1 MCTCTKCLLRGNRLA
16 GFFPIKPAY
25 DERCGGIIRARR
37 EVAAFCALFLFPYFL
52 SGRTPYERLD
62 SSHLEAVHEQR
73 IEWNK
78 RRGVLEPLGV
88 YQDFRAV
95 ITNEKAPRSALAKD
109 AREAEAQIVFS
120 PDTTGVENRVL
131 FLNLPALDGHELR
144 HHAWPDD
151 PQKWQRAAHK
161 QKQYAEEA
169 FGAATGP
176 QAADLAKWDQ
186 STIAKPVALYAS
198 VDLPNDGAE
207 SRLVAFRNTSTHIL
221 ATDLRPEEIQKS
233 LRAGHAYVAHD
244 WLCDPTGVRFFAENN
259 LGVYEMG
266 DDVETG
272 LLAGATE
279 IRAAV
284 STPAH
289 LKLIRNGAVVAEAN
303 DNKLEFTVHEGGV
316 YRLEAWLDVDGE
328 ERPWIFTNPLYIR
341 KTFDLRLP
349 SVQTPAG
356 VDFHPDIPYVEGTA
370 NNKQKLDLFIPQNK
384 KNMPVIVFLHGGSWT
399 TGDRSLYRALGN
411 RLAREGIAVAI
422 PSYRLMGEAI
432 HPAQMEDTAAAFG
445 WVYRNIEQYGGD
457 PKRIYAVGHSSGG
470 HQVSLLALDDRY
482 LKKVGLTPDVIRG
495 VISMSGVYDVE
506 YINAFKTNEPRQD
519 ASPLSHIHKGAPKFL
534 LSYCQWDYLGLPK
547 QARDFA
553 AALKKSFDDVRLI
566 YIPNDNHYTE
576 IVHVAED
583 GPLLRAILSFVE

>member
-1 MCTCTKCLLRGNRLA
+1 
-16 GFFPIKPAY
+16 
-25 DERCGGIIRARR
+25 
-37 EVAAFCALFLFPYFL
+37 
-52 SGRTPYERLD
+52 LD
-62 SSHLEAVHEQR
+62 SARLEAVHEQR

-78 RRGVLEPLGV
+78 RRGILPSLGV

-95 ITNEKAPRSALAKD
+95 MTNEKAPRSALARD
-109 AREAEAQIVFS
+109 AHEAEAQIVFS
-120 PDTTGVENRVL
+120 SAPPGVENRIL
-131 FLNLPALDGHELR
+131 FLDRPELDGFELP

-151 PQKWQRAAHK
+151 PQKWQRAARK
-161 QKQYAEEA
+161 QKQFAEEA

-176 QAADLAKWDQ
+176 QATDLAKWDQ
-186 STIAKPVALYAS
+186 STRAKPVALYAS
-198 VDLPNDGAE
+198 VDFPEEGADA
-207 SRLVAFRNTSTHIL
+207 RLIAFRNTSTHVL
-221 ATDLRPEEIQKS
+221 ATDLRPDDIVKS

-266 DDVETG
+266 DDVQTG

-289 LKLIRNGAVVAEAN
+289 LKLIRNGQLVAEAN
-303 DNKLEFTVHEGGV
+303 DAKLEYTVQEGGV
-316 YRLEAWLDVDGE
+316 YRLEAWLNADGE
-328 ERPWIFTNPLYIR
+328 ERPWIFTNPLYVR
-341 KTFDLRLP
+341 KNFDLRLP
-349 SVQTPAG
+349 PAQTPQG
-356 VDFHPDIPYVEGTA
+356 VDFHPDIPYVEGSTD
-370 NNKQKLDLFIPQNK
+370 NKQKLDLYIPRDK
-384 KNMPVIVFLHGGSWT
+384 KNMPVILFLHGGTWT

-422 PSYRLMGEAI
+422 PSYRLMGTNI
-432 HPAQMEDTAAAFG
+432 HPAQMEDTASAFA
-445 WVYRNIEQYGGD
+445 WVYRNIEQFGGD

-482 LKKVGLTPDVIRG
+482 LKKFDLSPADIRG
-495 VISMSGVYDVE
+495 VVSMSGVYDIDNIT
-506 YINAFKTNEPRQD
+506 YFKTDGVRQD
-519 ASPLSHIHKGAPKFL
+519 ASPQFHVHRGTPKFL

-553 AALKKSFDDVRLI
+553 AALKKSFNDARLI
-566 YIPNDNHYTE
+566 YIPNDNHYSE
-576 IVHVAED
+576 IVRVAED